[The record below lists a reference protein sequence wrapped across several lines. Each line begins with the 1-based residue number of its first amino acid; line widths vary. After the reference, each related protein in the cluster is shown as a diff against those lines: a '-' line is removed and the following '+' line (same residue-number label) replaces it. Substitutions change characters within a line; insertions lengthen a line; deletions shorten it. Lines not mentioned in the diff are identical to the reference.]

1 MVIKYI
7 VKVYTLDYI
16 IMLLFLKTMEKK
28 TLS

>member
-16 IMLLFLKTMEKK
+16 IMLLFLKTMKKK